1 MITSFEPFSMEGYRS
16 KVAGHARAFIPNG
29 ISTACKPNEW
39 IGTHSLALVAAKEAL
54 ADSGLQMAREDP
66 RRVGVIVGAG
76 MGGMVMGDRRSPN
89 STNTSVL
96 TASIPILFR

>member
-1 MITSFEPFSMEGYRS
+1 MPAKCAASSPERYLDSVQAERVDRYAQF
-16 KVAGHARAFIPNG
+16 
-29 ISTACKPNEW
+29 
-39 IGTHSLALVAAKEAL
+39 ALVAAKEAL

-76 MGGMVMGDRRSPN
+76 MGGMVMGERRSPN